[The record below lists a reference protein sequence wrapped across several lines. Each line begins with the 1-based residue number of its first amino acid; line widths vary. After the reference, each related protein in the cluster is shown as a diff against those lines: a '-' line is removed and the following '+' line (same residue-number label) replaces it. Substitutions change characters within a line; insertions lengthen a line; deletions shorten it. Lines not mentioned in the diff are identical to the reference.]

1 VGHAVDRDIH
11 GTAPQLMRKEVTVPN
26 ERLNT
31 SYHRRSRGDVMFQ
44 IVATLRPRSL
54 RSAHYA
60 AGTVT
65 A

>member
-1 VGHAVDRDIH
+1 
-11 GTAPQLMRKEVTVPN
+11 MRKGVTVPN
-26 ERLNT
+26 DRLNT
-31 SYHRRSRGDVMFQ
+31 SYHRRTAGDVMFQ